1 MANPIKENCQLA
13 DSKNNPMIAEQV
25 ATIADAAV
33 TATTQPNVDEDGI
46 AAGGFKTRALRIA
59 HVTMTEALLVD
70 VADVKDQLN
79 LVIAA
84 LDAHGLTK
92 DS

>member
-1 MANPIKENCQLA
+1 MANPNKQDSQLA
-13 DSKNNPMIAEQV
+13 DSKGNALIGEQQT
-25 ATIADAAV
+25 TIADAAV

-46 AAGGFKTRALRIA
+46 TAGAFIDRATRVA
-59 HVTMTEALLVD
+59 HVTMTEALLTD
-70 VADVKDQLN
+70 VTALTTKLN

-84 LDAHGLTK
+84 LDAHGLTS